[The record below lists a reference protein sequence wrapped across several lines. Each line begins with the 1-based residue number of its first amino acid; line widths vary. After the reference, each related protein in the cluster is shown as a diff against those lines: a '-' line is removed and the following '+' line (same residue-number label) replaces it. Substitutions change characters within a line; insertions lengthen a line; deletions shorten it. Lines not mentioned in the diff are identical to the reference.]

1 MKTSGRSR
9 VLFSLYVTSLILSS
23 VWVLREYRLVTLG
36 YEVLWAGA
44 SSVNPLYDSF
54 LNPLVFLDCKL
65 EGDSI
70 VMRILRTYSQ
80 PGRENVT
87 IFIKLQLF
95 NGETVKMGAWKNVA
109 LGEIIQLSFPLDFNA
124 GQVISYRVEIYLE
137 EKLVLAEEKLLW

>member
-1 MKTSGRSR
+1 
-9 VLFSLYVTSLILSS
+9 
-23 VWVLREYRLVTLG
+23 
-36 YEVLWAGA
+36 
-44 SSVNPLYDSF
+44 
-54 LNPLVFLDCKL
+54 
-65 EGDSI
+65 
-70 VMRILRTYSQ
+70 MRILRTYSQ